1 MKDQIIFCLIILL
14 ISNSSQSRGQTE
26 IASEDLIQKIKAY
39 YASYNNM
46 HMEIAYSMHVIGMS
60 SKPVPGGS
68 TLYRQSLIKVGR
80 SSDKIKR
87 AAEDFYLDSKTK
99 KLGRVPRE
107 VNERLLIGQKEISIS
122 YGEKGVVSGV
132 ARRDKKSNQDLL
144 IDDLAPLIQPNLL
157 YGGQSLF
164 YWLERDAKPE
174 YTIDREKVG
183 KTDTV
188 VLRVKSRLG
197 NCSIYCDPLRNYLPL
212 KIEDVKDTTHLS
224 VDGIPFGS
232 IPADDGGPIHEIRTT
247 VTAQTIEMVS
257 GRSIPKRFSTEF
269 KLSHGKRKLENS
281 DRHDVLITKFEI
293 MNHPDSY
300 FRPRTPIPNGQRV
313 SVEDQPQIP
322 YEWRDGQV
330 VKVVDPETLAGLDQ
344 ARFRSDRGWLWPAMI
359 LGLVSVAGI
368 AAFFTWRWYR
378 LRETS

>member
-1 MKDQIIFCLIILL
+1 MPHRTVASVILL
-14 ISNSSQSRGQTE
+14 FFASLSVSRGQPE
-26 IASEDLIQKIKAY
+26 IASEDLIEKIKAY
-39 YASYNNM
+39 YANYNNM
-46 HMEIAYSMHVIGMS
+46 LMDIVYSMHVIS
-60 SKPVPGGS
+60 RNSKPTPGGS

-80 SSDKIKR
+80 SGDKIKR
-87 AAEDFYLDSKTK
+87 AAENFYLDSKTK
-99 KLGRVPRE
+99 KVGRVPRE
-107 VNERLLIGQKEISIS
+107 VNERILIGQKELSLS
-122 YGEKGVVSGV
+122 YGEKGAVSGV

-197 NCSIYCDPLRNYLPL
+197 NCSIYCDPLRNYMPL
-212 KIEDVKDTTHLS
+212 KIEDVKGTTHLS
-224 VDGIPFGS
+224 VDGVPFGS
-232 IPADDGGPIHEIRTT
+232 IPADDGGPIHEIKTT

-313 SVEDQPQIP
+313 SVENQPQIP
-322 YEWRDGQV
+322 YEWRDGEV
-330 VKVVDPETLAGLDQ
+330 VKVVDPETLANLDQ
-344 ARFRSDRGWLWPAMI
+344 VQFRSDRGWLWPALI

-368 AAFFTWRWYR
+368 TAFFLWRWYR
-378 LRETS
+378 SRETS